1 MMSRMPRL
9 STKISFIFG
18 MKRFA
23 FILLA
28 ITGLFAFSSCK
39 EIIGDKTGEDE
50 KGLDIEL
57 TRDQVIGK
65 WQVNQA
71 KFAEDAKMSEWDFT
85 TTTFE
90 FMENGLFDS
99 SGFFGNNEGVFT
111 VSGNKV
117 NTTLENKP
125 FMTFLLTAIDE
136 EKNVSV
142 TATVE
147 STGSKIWMIC
157 HKVKDVNGGGEP
169 GVVSYETMFRQ
180 EQYVQQYLAK
190 TYTDLSNYL
199 KLQLEIEGRIC
210 KGDFSDLNSSSS
222 TIKDLWVKAYK
233 VVTDCAIALTYL
245 PVSNPQ
251 NIMYYQYQFSAL
263 RGVIAYQLATTWG
276 HAWFYNTPPEA
287 TDIPV
292 ICPGSQLLDSAYY
305 DLLYSSEMTGS
316 IPAGYID
323 NATALTFMS
332 FVQLTRGQP
341 ETIAPIVKDI
351 KEKYHKNEVVF
362 SFYYTNPMNNQQTPI
377 EVFNAKT
384 LQLLNDEA
392 TGQRDKLNEGWK
404 SSGLSYGYWQMLTR
418 TKMAPSVIGCQ
429 EYQMLFP
436 IPKHVMDADMN
447 MVQNP
452 GY

>member
-1 MMSRMPRL
+1 
-9 STKISFIFG
+9 
-18 MKRFA
+18 MKHIA
-23 FILLA
+23 KYLILVA
-28 ITGLFAFSSCK
+28 ALFAGLSC
-39 EIIGDKTGEDE
+39 DKTPIDGKDGEE

-65 WQVNQA
+65 WQVNHA
-71 KFAEDAKMSEWDFT
+71 KFAEDAKMSEWDFS

-99 SGFFGNNEGVFT
+99 RGYFGNNEGVFT

-136 EKNVSV
+136 DKNVSV

-147 STGSKIWMIC
+147 STGAKIWMIC

-190 TYTDLSNYL
+190 TYSELSNYL

-210 KGDFSDLNSSSS
+210 KGDFSDLNASSS

-263 RGVIAYQLATTWG
+263 RGIIAYQLATTWG

-292 ICPGSQLLDSAYY
+292 TCKGEDLLASAYN

-323 NATALTFMS
+323 NATALSFMS
-332 FVQLTRGQP
+332 FVQLTRGRP

-351 KEKYHKNEVVF
+351 QDKYGKKEIVF
-362 SFYYTNPMNNQQTPI
+362 SFYYTDPLNNNQTPI
-377 EVFNAKT
+377 DVFNAKT
-384 LQLLNDEA
+384 IQLLNDEA
-392 TGQRDKLNEGWK
+392 AGQRDKLNEDWK
-404 SSGLSYGYWQMLTR
+404 NSGLFYGYWQMLTR
-418 TKMAPSVIGCQ
+418 TKMAPTVVGCQ

>member
-1 MMSRMPRL
+1 
-9 STKISFIFG
+9 
-18 MKRFA
+18 MKR
-23 FILLA
+23 ITTYLMA
-28 ITGLFAFSSCK
+28 IVWLFAVISCNK
-39 EIIGDKTGEDE
+39 PNGNERDQEE

-65 WQVNQA
+65 WQVDQA
-71 KFAEDAKMSEWDFT
+71 KFAEDATMREWDFS

-99 SGFFGNNEGVFT
+99 RGYFGNNEGVFT

-136 EKNVSV
+136 DKNVSV

-147 STGSKIWMIC
+147 STGAKIWMIC

-190 TYTDLSNYL
+190 TYSELSNYL

-210 KGDFSDLNSSSS
+210 KGDFSDLNASSS

-251 NIMYYQYQFSAL
+251 NIMFYQYQFSAL
-263 RGVIAYQLATTWG
+263 RGVIEYQLATTWG
-276 HAWFYNTPPEA
+276 HAWFYNTPPEP

-292 ICPGSQLLDSAYY
+292 TCKGEDLLASAYS

-323 NATALTFMS
+323 NATALAFMS
-332 FVQLTRGQP
+332 FVQLTRGRP

-392 TGQRDKLNEGWK
+392 AGQLDKVIEGWRN
-404 SSGLSYGYWQMLTR
+404 SGLTYGYWQMLTR
-418 TKMAPSVIGCQ
+418 TKKAPSVVGCQ

-436 IPKHVMDADMN
+436 IPKYVLEADVN